1 LMLLAY
7 FDRRQLAGGH
17 PLVVIGRVP
26 FFYYV
31 LHFWLIHILA
41 SLMAYVRYGGASLAW
56 LFSPLPSMGGAAE
69 AFPPG
74 FGYPLWVSYVVW
86 VAVVLMLYPLCV
98 RFGRVKQRSQAW
110 WLGYL

>member
-1 LMLLAY
+1 
-7 FDRRQLAGGH
+7 
-17 PLVVIGRVP
+17 
-26 FFYYV
+26 V

-41 SLMAYVRYGGASLAW
+41 SLMAYVRYGAASLAW

-69 AFPPG
+69 VFPPG

-98 RFGRVKQRSQAW
+98 WFGRVKQRRQAW